1 MKLEIK
7 AFNIISE
14 DWGEDID
21 DFFISCQVDIG
32 FKDEIGAEIYS
43 LDIVSPKRLLGLVV
57 GNEVEIGKGYF
68 ITADYNK
75 NLICS
80 KIEKLIDRKIL
91 EDNKYDIFDE
101 ISVYFRAQV

>member
-7 AFNIISE
+7 AYNVINEIW
-14 DWGEDID
+14 DDID

-43 LDIVSPKRLLGLVV
+43 FDIVSPKKLQKMLVRDA
-57 GNEVEIGKGYF
+57 VEIGKGYF
-68 ITADYNK
+68 IMNDYNK
-75 NLICS
+75 NSVCN
-80 KIEKLIDRKIL
+80 KIEKLIDRKIS

-101 ISVYFRAQV
+101 VSVYFKNQM

>member
-7 AFNIISE
+7 AYNVINEIW
-14 DWGEDID
+14 DDID

-43 LDIVSPKRLLGLVV
+43 FDIVSPKKLQKMLVRDT
-57 GNEVEIGKGYF
+57 VEIGKGYF
-68 ITADYNK
+68 IMNDYNK
-75 NLICS
+75 NSVCN
-80 KIEKLIDRKIL
+80 KIEKLIDRKIS

-101 ISVYFRAQV
+101 VSVYFKNKM